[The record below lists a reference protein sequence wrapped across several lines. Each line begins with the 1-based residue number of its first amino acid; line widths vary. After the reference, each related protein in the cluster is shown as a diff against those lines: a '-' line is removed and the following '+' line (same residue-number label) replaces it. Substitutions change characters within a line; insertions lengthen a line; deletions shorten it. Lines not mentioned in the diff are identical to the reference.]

1 MRGFRRLKWSLRK
14 TYLRVFATFAILFTI
29 IVMVFTLYLVQIFST
44 SAREEIDQVA
54 QTQLGQIVEN
64 TKFTLYKLRLYGMR
78 MYEDETVQ
86 GWFTDYGDPQLL
98 VRLNDSIKKYISS
111 EPFIYNIDLISS
123 SGKRVWTS
131 REAMFDFSEF
141 YDQPL
146 LKEVVKGTDPYLRFS
161 RHDYQSESY
170 IKLAVRTIG
179 LKKPEGFLIML
190 LDQKLLERYVM
201 QSNDQSLVQII
212 ITDPN
217 GRPIIG
223 EVPETLAQAIP
234 NQSQSEKGMF
244 EWGNGKQKWTVRY
257 SQIDPEGWTVYQ
269 FMPWEIWKSKVSHLR
284 NVILLSAGGMFL
296 LTLGFVF
303 WISRKNYLPFSDLVG
318 LLHKNDG
325 GSDDAIRDKA
335 EYELIRSG
343 IRKLVVQVEQ
353 MDQSIKSSQHIIRED
368 LLRQW
373 VQNGTLPEM
382 TLVSLRQLTP
392 IAGAQRLGLAV
403 IRIESYHSFEEEYTY
418 YSRRLLKYA
427 MGNIVEET
435 MRNHRI
441 TAASIDFADDHL
453 VVLLSDPEDDG
464 VSRAALSEAKQNVA
478 LYLKIHCVCAF
489 STTCTNI
496 FDLNALYR
504 NVLEISYI
512 KFLTGEDKVYEMADR
527 QCLLGQSSEDIPNDF
542 IQSLIQTV
550 SNGDEAETAKGM
562 EDIFQWLRQLP
573 FEECKFHLARLMYEI
588 AKTFLQT
595 DTLQNWQG
603 INQKLEQYDS
613 LHEVN
618 EWLREEM
625 QAVLEKVKKPGREKR
640 KEDVAASVV
649 HFVNQNLHNPVL
661 SIEDIGLHIGLSP
674 NYVRTIFKDVL
685 QVSLSDFILVQRIEK
700 AKQLLH
706 STEWPVS
713 QIVEAAGF
721 QAKSHFFTAFKKATG
736 MTPKQFRETT
746 EELI

>member
-1 MRGFRRLKWSLRK
+1 M
-14 TYLRVFATFAILFTI
+14 
-29 IVMVFTLYLVQIFST
+29 

-86 GWFTDYGDPQLL
+86 GWFTDYADPQLL
-98 VRLNDSIKKYISS
+98 VRLNDSIKKYVSS
-111 EPFIYNIDLISS
+111 EPFIYNIDLISTF
-123 SGKRVWTS
+123 GNRVWTS
-131 REAMFDFSEF
+131 REAMFDFTEF

-146 LKEVVKGTDPYLRFS
+146 LKDTLEASDPYLRFS

-170 IKLAVRTIG
+170 INLAVRTIG

-190 LDQKLLERYVM
+190 LDQKLLERYVL

-212 ITDPN
+212 ITDPY
-217 GRPIIG
+217 GHPIIG
-223 EVPETLAQAIP
+223 EVPQSLAQAVP
-234 NQSQSEKGMF
+234 NPSQAEKGTF
-244 EWGNGKQKWTVRY
+244 EWKNGDQRWTVRY
-257 SQIDPEGWTVYQ
+257 SKIDPEGWTVYQ

-284 NVILLSAGGMFL
+284 NVILLSAGGMFV
-296 LTLGFVF
+296 LTLFFVF
-303 WISRKNYLPFSDLVG
+303 WISRSNYLPFSDLVG
-318 LLHKNDG
+318 LLHKNEG
-325 GSDDAIRDKA
+325 GPDDAIRDKA

-373 VQNGTLPEM
+373 VQNGKLPEM
-382 TLVSLRQLTP
+382 TLGSLRQLTP
-392 IAGAQRLGLAV
+392 IAGAQRVGLAV
-403 IRIESYHSFEEEYTY
+403 IRIESYPSFEEEYTY

-435 MRNHRI
+435 MRNHRM

-453 VVLLSDPEDDG
+453 VVLMSDPADDG
-464 VSRAALSEAKQNVA
+464 VTRYVLSEAKENVS

-489 STTCTNI
+489 STTSTDS

-504 NVLEISYI
+504 EVLEMSYI
-512 KFLTGEDKVYEMADR
+512 KFLTGEDKIYERSDR
-527 QCLLGQSSEDIPNDF
+527 PSLLGQSFEDMPNDF
-542 IQSLIQTV
+542 IRTLIQTV
-550 SNGDEAETAKGM
+550 NNGDEAETAKVL
-562 EDIFQWLRQLP
+562 EDIFQWLRQLS
-573 FEECKFHLARLMYEI
+573 FEECKFHLARLMYEV
-588 AKTFLQT
+588 AKSFLQA

-603 INQKLEQYDS
+603 INHKLEQYGS
-613 LHEVN
+613 LNEVN
-618 EWLREEM
+618 EWLREEI
-625 QAVLEKVKKPGREKR
+625 QSVLSKVKKPGREKR

-649 HFVNQNLHNPVL
+649 QYVNQNLHNPVL
-661 SIEDIGLHIGLSP
+661 SIEDIGSHIGLSP

-713 QIVEAAGF
+713 HIVEAAGF

-746 EELI
+746 EELN

>member
-1 MRGFRRLKWSLRK
+1 MRSIQRLRWSLRK

-29 IVMVFTLYLVQIFST
+29 IVTVFSLYLVQIFST

-86 GWFTDYGDPQLL
+86 GWFTDYADPQLL
-98 VRLNDSIKKYISS
+98 VRLNDSIKKYVSS

-131 REAMFDFSEF
+131 REAMFPFSDF

-146 LKEVVKGTDPYLRFS
+146 LQNSIEDSDPYLRFS

-170 IKLAVRTIG
+170 IKLAVRTMG
-179 LKKPEGFLIML
+179 LKKPEGFLVML

-212 ITDPN
+212 ITDPFGN
-217 GRPIIG
+217 PIIG
-223 EVPETLAQAIP
+223 DMQESLAQAIP
-234 NQSQSEKGMF
+234 NHSQDESGTFVWE
-244 EWGNGKQKWTVRY
+244 NGKQKWTVRY
-257 SQIDPEGWTVYQ
+257 SKIDPEGWTVYQ
-269 FMPWEIWKSKVSHLR
+269 FVPWEIWKSKVSHLR

-296 LTLGFVF
+296 LTLSFVF
-303 WISRKNYLPFSDLVG
+303 WISRRNYLPFSDLVG
-318 LLHKNDG
+318 LLHKNEG
-325 GSDDAIRDKA
+325 GPDDAIRDKA

-343 IRKLVVQVEQ
+343 IGKLVVQVEQ

-373 VQNGTLPEM
+373 VQNGKLPEM

-392 IAGAQRLGLAV
+392 VASAQRLGLAV

-441 TAASIDFADDHL
+441 TANSIDFANDYL
-453 VVLLSDPEDDG
+453 VVLMSDPTDDEEA
-464 VSRAALSEAKQNVA
+464 RAALSEAKENVS
-478 LYLKIHCVCAF
+478 LYLKINCVCAF
-489 STTCTNI
+489 STARANSC
-496 FDLNALYR
+496 DLKALYR

-512 KFLTGEDKVYEMADR
+512 KFLTGEDKIYEESDR
-527 QCLLGQSSEDIPNDF
+527 QSLLGQSFEDMPNDL
-542 IQSLIQTV
+542 IRTLIQTV
-550 SNGDEAETAKGM
+550 NNGDEAETAKVM

-588 AKTFLQT
+588 AKSFLQA
-595 DTLQNWQG
+595 DTLHNWQE
-603 INQKLEQYDS
+603 INLKLEQYDS
-613 LHEVN
+613 LNEVN
-618 EWLREEM
+618 EWLREEI

-640 KEDVAASVV
+640 KEEVAASVV

-661 SIEDIGLHIGLSP
+661 SIEDIGSHIGLSP
-674 NYVRTIFKDVL
+674 NYVRTIFRDVL

-713 QIVEAAGF
+713 QVVEAAGF

-736 MTPKQFRETT
+736 MTPKQFRESA
-746 EELI
+746 EWQV

>member
-1 MRGFRRLKWSLRK
+1 MRRIKRLKWSLHK

-29 IVMVFTLYLVQIFST
+29 IVTVFSLYLVQIFSM
-44 SAREEIDQVA
+44 SAREEIDQAA
-54 QTQLGQIVEN
+54 QTQLGQIIEN

-86 GWFTDYGDPQLL
+86 GWFTDYDDPQLL
-98 VRLNDSIKKYISS
+98 VRLNNNIKKYISS
-111 EPFIYNIDLISS
+111 EPFIYNIDLIST
-123 SGKRVWTS
+123 SGKRVLTS
-131 REAMFDFSEF
+131 REAMFDYSEF

-146 LKEVVKGTDPYLRFS
+146 LQEIVEGSEPYLRFS
-161 RHDYQSESY
+161 RHDYLSESF
-170 IKLAVRTIG
+170 IKLAVRAIG
-179 LKKPEGFLIML
+179 LKKPEGYLIML
-190 LDQKLLERYVM
+190 LDQKLFERYVM
-201 QSNDQSLVQII
+201 QSNDQSLVKII
-212 ITDPN
+212 ITDPSSN
-217 GRPIIG
+217 PIIG
-223 EVPETLAQAIP
+223 EVPENLAQAIP
-234 NQSQSEKGMF
+234 DKSQAETGTF
-244 EWGNGKQKWTVRY
+244 GWENGKQKWTVRY
-257 SQIDPEGWTVYQ
+257 SKIDPEGWTVYQ
-269 FMPWEIWKSKVSHLR
+269 FMPWEMWKSKVSHLR

-296 LTLGFVF
+296 LTLFFVF
-303 WISRKNYLPFSDLVG
+303 WISRRNYLPFSDLVG
-318 LLHKNDG
+318 LLHKNEG
-325 GSDDAIRDKA
+325 RHDDAIRDKA

-373 VQNGTLPEM
+373 VQNGNLPEL

-392 IAGAQRLGLAV
+392 IAGARRLRLAV
-403 IRIESYHSFEEEYTY
+403 VRIESYPSFEEEYTY

-435 MRNHRI
+435 MRNRRI
-441 TAASIDFADDHL
+441 TAASIDFKDDHL
-453 VVLLSDPEDDG
+453 VVLMADPTDDG
-464 VSRAALSEAKQNVA
+464 ESRAALAEAKENVSR
-478 LYLKIHCVCAF
+478 YLNINCVCAF
-489 STTCTNI
+489 STTFKDS

-504 NVLEISYI
+504 DVLEISYI
-512 KFLTGEDKVYEMADR
+512 KFLTGEEKIYDHSDR
-527 QCLLGQSSEDIPNDF
+527 QSLLGKSSEDIPNDL
-542 IQSLIQTV
+542 IKTLIQTV
-550 SNGDEAETAKGM
+550 NKGNEAETAKVM
-562 EDIFQWLRQLP
+562 DDIFQWLRQLP

-603 INQKLEQYDS
+603 INLKLEQYGS
-613 LHEVN
+613 LNEVN
-618 EWLREEM
+618 EWLRKEI
-625 QAVLEKVKKPGREKR
+625 QVVQEKVKKPGREKR
-640 KEDVAASVV
+640 KEDVAAAVV
-649 HFVNQNLHNPVL
+649 NFVNQNLHNPIL
-661 SIEDIGLHIGLSP
+661 SIEDISLHIGLSP
-674 NYVRTIFKDVL
+674 NYVRTIFRDTL

-746 EELI
+746 EELN